1 MDSAK
6 ENPKVPLLTFLHMFL
21 WFNELFSKSNICC
34 VARYQIPKQSYSW
47 QQKRTPKIC
56 KMLSLNTSCK
66 EWILQTPA
74 QWHIIRCCK
83 SVTAILEFFKKPF
96 QQSFVLIPG
105 QNTKAEL
112 LQLTRTQ
119 FPSLGIFISKKVGNR
134 KNDDHFYYIGFK
146 SCILGGL
153 SFADFQLFY

>member
-1 MDSAK
+1 MSMDSAK

-83 SVTAILEFFKKPF
+83 SVTTILEFLF
-96 QQSFVLIPG
+96 QKSFISHLHLLIPG
-105 QNTKAEL
+105 QV
-112 LQLTRTQ
+112 
-119 FPSLGIFISKKVGNR
+119 I
-134 KNDDHFYYIGFK
+134 FYYVF
-146 SCILGGL
+146 
-153 SFADFQLFY
+153 DFQYSFLTFVNKITYLRFVDKIF

>member
-83 SVTAILEFFKKPF
+83 SVTTILEFLF
-96 QQSFVLIPG
+96 QKSFITLISLINVTSRLLIWDNSTLHKTNIPPARLMVSL
-105 QNTKAEL
+105 QN
-112 LQLTRTQ
+112 
-119 FPSLGIFISKKVGNR
+119 
-134 KNDDHFYYIGFK
+134 
-146 SCILGGL
+146 
-153 SFADFQLFY
+153 FQNSY

>member
-1 MDSAK
+1 MSMDSAK

-83 SVTAILEFFKKPF
+83 SVTAILEFKKNPISIVICTYSWLEYYQVIF
-96 QQSFVLIPG
+96 YNLILFNICQQNYLPPI
-105 QNTKAEL
+105 
-112 LQLTRTQ
+112 
-119 FPSLGIFISKKVGNR
+119 
-134 KNDDHFYYIGFK
+134 
-146 SCILGGL
+146 C
-153 SFADFQLFY
+153 